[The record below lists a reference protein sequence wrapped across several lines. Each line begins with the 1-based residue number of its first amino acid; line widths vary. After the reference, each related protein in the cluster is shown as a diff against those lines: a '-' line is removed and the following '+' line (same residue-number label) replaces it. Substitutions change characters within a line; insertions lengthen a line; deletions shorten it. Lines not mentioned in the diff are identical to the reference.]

1 MSTQIIERE
10 PEPDPVVA
18 AARTRSDGDPLSQR
32 VAAYIDANHPRLGS
46 SLMKLRWGGLRTI
59 EPNPVLG
66 AALVGAGT
74 SAGVGV
80 RRLLG
85 RRRGGRAWL
94 PLAIAAPGGAVA
106 AWVAVWRWDA
116 ARWRRRNVAMMLDL
130 TPDRVADL
138 VERLAEDGLRV
149 ERWSAPRSIGGSA
162 FGISCRARDLRRV
175 NAAIDQLA
183 VQPA

>member
-1 MSTQIIERE
+1 MSTQIIERD
-10 PEPDPVVA
+10 PDPGA
-18 AARTRSDGDPLSQR
+18 GADRARSDGDPLSQR
-32 VAAYIDANHPRLGS
+32 VAAYIDTHHPRLGS

-59 EPNPVLG
+59 EPNPVFG

-94 PLAIAAPGGAVA
+94 PLAVAAPGGAVA

-130 TPDRVADL
+130 TPDRVTDL
-138 VERLAEDGLRV
+138 VDRLAAQGLRV
-149 ERWSAPRSIGGSA
+149 ERWSAPRAVGGAA

-175 NAAIDQLA
+175 NAALDLLDG
-183 VQPA
+183 QPS